1 MYVDEFSEVVT
12 EDPSEVAERLISLVE
27 DHPYFYRVG
36 GKYFAREHCFRK
48 DRFTVW
54 ITSLI
59 DYDIITKDLVE
70 NNKISE
76 EDVRSYLSHKKG
88 ALFAVYSG
96 DRVSGLFRVAVDRS
110 GYFYINDIAIVND
123 CLEMFSGICDFIGGI
138 CKLFRDVSVSFTV
151 EINNSTMKFPWIPVN
166 NVSELLKYYLRDSK
180 LPVAFM
186 TVESGT
192 LCNCNMIVCCGK
204 KDSVD
209 ARRGKCLSEL
219 LESMSRGRSVGECM
233 FKLLMK

>member
-1 MYVDEFSEVVT
+1 MCIDEYSKVGT
-12 EDPSEVAERLISLVE
+12 EYSSDLAEKLLSLVE

-36 GKYFAREHCFRK
+36 GKYFAREYCFRK

-59 DYDIITKDLVE
+59 DYDIITKDLAE

-76 EDVRSYLSHKKG
+76 EVVRSYLSHKNG

-110 GYFYINDIAIVND
+110 GYFYINDIAVVND

-138 CKLFRDVSVSFTV
+138 CKLFRGVDISFTV
-151 EINNSTMKFPWIPVN
+151 EINNSTMKFPWKPVN

-192 LCNCNMIVCCGK
+192 LSNCNMIVCCGK
-204 KDSVD
+204 NGSVD
-209 ARRGKCLSEL
+209 ARRGRCLSEL
-219 LESMSRGRSVGECM
+219 LKSMSRGCSVGIDM